1 MLYRME
7 SGKIRTRALEF
18 AAADHCNLRC
28 SGCSHM
34 SPFLKPRIA
43 AEEEFVRDMGR
54 LATAMF
60 ADEIRILG
68 GEPLVNPRII
78 PLLKAAR
85 ASGIAAKVALT
96 TNGLLLHKMPDEFWA
111 NVDRVNL
118 SLYPGAGPS
127 PERIEQA
134 RKSAARNGSELII
147 DEWLTFRTTM
157 VTQPHP
163 ADAVTSMIFK
173 TCKNAHFFHCHMV
186 HAGWLYK
193 CACPSVLREFLENIG
208 QSGYRPELDGFDIHG
223 AKDLR
228 NELWS
233 FLTDTKP
240 LDACRY
246 CLGYV
251 GYEQP
256 QHQLSVNET
265 RDARSRPITRKT
277 HLSKATFARESLSY
291 FGRRVAEAVTG
302 KPRW

>member
-7 SGKIRTRALEF
+7 SGKIRTLAVEF

-34 SPFLKPRIA
+34 SPFLKPRIP
-43 AEEEFVRDMGR
+43 AEEELVRDMGR
-54 LATAMF
+54 LATAMS

-68 GEPLVNPRII
+68 GEPLLNPRIV

-85 ASGIAAKVALT
+85 ASGIAARVCLT

-118 SLYPGAGPS
+118 SLYPGARPS
-127 PERIEQA
+127 DKRLEQA
-134 RKSAARNGSELII
+134 HKSAARSGTKLILEEL
-147 DEWLTFRTTM
+147 LTFRTTM
-157 VTQPHP
+157 VTEPHP

-173 TCKNAHFFHCHMV
+173 TCKNAHLYHCHMV

-193 CACPSVLREFLENIG
+193 CACPSVLCEFLGNMD
-208 QSGYRPELDGFDIHG
+208 QSGYRSELDGFDIHG

-228 NELWS
+228 NELWA
-233 FLTDTKP
+233 FLTDAKP

-256 QHQLSVNET
+256 QHQLSVKET

-277 HLSKATFARESLSY
+277 HLSKATFTKESLSY
-291 FGRRVAEAVTG
+291 LGRRIAEAVTG

>member
-7 SGKIRTRALEF
+7 SGKIRTLAVEF

-34 SPFLKPRIA
+34 SPFIKPRIP
-43 AEEEFVRDMGR
+43 AEEELVRDMGR
-54 LATAMF
+54 LATVMF

-68 GEPLVNPRII
+68 GEPLLNPRIV

-85 ASGIAAKVALT
+85 ASGIAARVCLT

-118 SLYPGAGPS
+118 SLYPGARPS
-127 PERIEQA
+127 DRRLEQA
-134 RKSAARNGSELII
+134 HKSAARSGTKLILEEL
-147 DEWLTFRTTM
+147 LTFRTTM
-157 VTQPHP
+157 VTEPHP

-173 TCKNAHFFHCHMV
+173 TCKNAHLYHCHMV

-193 CACPSVLREFLENIG
+193 CACPSVLCEFLGNMD
-208 QSGYRPELDGFDIHG
+208 QSGYRSELDGFDIHG

-228 NELWS
+228 NELWA
-233 FLTDTKP
+233 FLTDAKP

-256 QHQLSVNET
+256 QHQLSVKET

-277 HLSKATFARESLSY
+277 HLSKATFTKESLSY
-291 FGRRVAEAVTG
+291 LGRRIAEAVTG